1 MSDFFLLWVVL
12 AVFGVILNVLFWG
25 GIIFLIVKFISGGGP
40 ASREQ
45 RMGLVAKLLQARAG
59 GGTYGNNNDGPI
71 SDSVRG
77 MAASVRWS
85 HFVGQFGSEVKV
97 YSGV

>member
-1 MSDFFLLWVVL
+1 MEDSFIFWIVI
-12 AVFGVILNVLFWG
+12 AVAGIIVNVLFWG
-25 GIIFLIVKFISGGGP
+25 GIIYLIVKFVSGGGP

-77 MAASVRWS
+77 MAASEGIDLDRP
-85 HFVGQFGSEVKV
+85 
-97 YSGV
+97 